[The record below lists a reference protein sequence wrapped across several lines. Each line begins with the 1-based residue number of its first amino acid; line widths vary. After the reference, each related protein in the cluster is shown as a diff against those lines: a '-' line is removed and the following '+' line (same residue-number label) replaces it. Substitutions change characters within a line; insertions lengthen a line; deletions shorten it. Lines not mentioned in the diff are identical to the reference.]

1 MVRSIKLRLFSIRMK
16 IFFDKRHDILHG
28 LQPIK
33 KPLRDGPGGVKV
45 KTLSIY
51 FVTQRVIENFEMED
65 SLSPIP
71 ANCSTRAGIAI
82 FSNDNIAGNSS
93 QRMNIRRLM
102 YDGYKS
108 FI

>member
-1 MVRSIKLRLFSIRMK
+1 MGQEGSKL
-16 IFFDKRHDILHG
+16 
-28 LQPIK
+28 
-33 KPLRDGPGGVKV
+33 

-51 FVTQRVIENFEMED
+51 FVTQRVTENFEMED
-65 SLSPIP
+65 SPSPIA
-71 ANCSTRAGIAI
+71 ANCSTRADIAI

-108 FI
+108 FK